1 MKLVDEK
8 GVYPE
13 NSAEF
18 LGPGVVLEEAKDL
31 QDRPIGQS
39 CSFRR
44 PLTRPAFALLRVV
57 SRC

>member
-44 PLTRPAFALLRVV
+44 PLTRPAFTLLG
-57 SRC
+57 